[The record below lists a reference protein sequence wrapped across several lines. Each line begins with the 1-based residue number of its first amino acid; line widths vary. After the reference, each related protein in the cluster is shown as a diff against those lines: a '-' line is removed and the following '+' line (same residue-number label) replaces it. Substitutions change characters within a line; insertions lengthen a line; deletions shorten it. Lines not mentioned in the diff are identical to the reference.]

1 MTRRIYHNSD
11 RELRQEPFGGMAAR
25 RVLALAF
32 SPLLGRLRPHK
43 GRDGPPA
50 PLPAAAQT
58 LPDDV
63 LLEIFDHHRQVATE
77 YGPWKWHRL
86 AQVCRRWRYVIFEYP
101 RRLDLRVVL
110 TYSKTI
116 RKTPKFWPDLPITVW
131 YPRSAFHPFLTP
143 RDENDIAD
151 HLKNPARIREIDL
164 DITRP
169 LLGKCASS
177 LEESFP
183 ALDSLRLRSQGT
195 INTMDTIVLPDNFL
209 DGSAPR
215 LRVLHLKG
223 TAIPMLRQLLSSS
236 KNLVSLRIED
246 ITRDGYFTAEDLA
259 IGLSAATRL
268 ESIELGF
275 HPLTITPSFPIQES
289 SPPSSSRITLPSLTE
304 FRYEGESTYLRD
316 FVSRIDAPIIE
327 QIKVSFF
334 YESEYDTDELC
345 EFGPGE
351 ALRSSSRRTTHIR
364 ISKDHIS
371 FYHHFARLP
380 FSTGLFRLR
389 LPYRTRHPVPLV
401 NQVCLGLDSL
411 DALPKVIH
419 LEIDGCPKSLRR
431 DDDWDPTCWLTLLR
445 ALTGLKRLH
454 VVGKLASSIVSALTQ
469 VTGDTIP
476 EILPALQ
483 ELHFGRGTPP
493 STSASLEPFIA
504 ARQLYGLPVS
514 VHYKKFS
521 IGV

>member
-1 MTRRIYHNSD
+1 VRCFIGSD
-11 RELRQEPFGGMAAR
+11 ADLDG
-25 RVLALAF
+25 
-32 SPLLGRLRPHK
+32 S
-43 GRDGPPA
+43 DGPPA
-50 PLPAAAQT
+50 PLPATAQT

-101 RRLDLRVVL
+101 RRLDLRTVL
-110 TYSKTI
+110 TYSKVI
-116 RKTPKFWPDLPITVW
+116 RRTPKFWPDLPITVW
-131 YPRSAFHPFLTP
+131 YPRTGFHPFLAP
-143 RDENDIAD
+143 KDENNIANN
-151 HLKNPARIREIDL
+151 LKNPARIREIDL

-183 ALDSLRLRSQGT
+183 ELDTLRLRAQGT

-209 DGSAPR
+209 HGSAPR

-236 KNLVSLRIED
+236 KNLVSLRVED
-246 ITRDGYFTAEDLA
+246 ITRDGYFTAEDLV

-268 ESIELGF
+268 QSLELGF
-275 HPLTITPSFPIQES
+275 HPLTITPSSPVQES

-316 FVSRIDAPIIE
+316 FVSRIDAPLIE

-334 YESEYDTDELC
+334 YESEYDAYELC

-351 ALRSSSRRTTHIR
+351 ALRSSTRRTTHIR
-364 ISKDHIS
+364 ISKDHIAFS
-371 FYHHFARLP
+371 HHFARLP
-380 FSTGLFRLR
+380 SCIGLFRLR
-389 LPYRTRHPVPLV
+389 LPYRLRHPVPLV
-401 NQVCLGLDSL
+401 SQVTLGLDSL
-411 DALPKVIH
+411 DALPKVID

-431 DDDWDPTCWLTLLR
+431 DDEWDPTCWLTLLR

-454 VVGKLASSIVSALTQ
+454 VVGKLASSIVSALAQ
-469 VTGDTIP
+469 VTEDTIP

-493 STSASLEPFIA
+493 STPASLEPFIT

-521 IGV
+521 IGVRQGIELN

>member
-1 MTRRIYHNSD
+1 
-11 RELRQEPFGGMAAR
+11 MA
-25 RVLALAF
+25 
-32 SPLLGRLRPHK
+32 
-43 GRDGPPA
+43 
-50 PLPAAAQT
+50 
-58 LPDDV
+58 
-63 LLEIFDHHRQVATE
+63 IE

-86 AQVCRRWRYVIFEYP
+86 AQVCSIWRYVIFEYP
-101 RRLDLRVVL
+101 RRLDLRIVL
-110 TYSKTI
+110 TYGKTI
-116 RKTPKFWPDLPITVW
+116 RKTPKFWPDLLITLW
-131 YPRSAFHPFLTP
+131 YPRRTFYPP
-143 RDENDIAD
+143 RDENNILNN
-151 HLKNPARIREIDL
+151 LKNPARIGGIDL

-169 LLGKCASS
+169 LLGKCAAS

-183 ALDSLRLRSQGT
+183 VLDTLRLRSQGT
-195 INTMDTIVLPDNFL
+195 INAMDTIVLPDNFL

-223 TAIPMLRQLLSSS
+223 IAIPMLRQLLASSQHII
-236 KNLVSLRIED
+236 SLRVED

-259 IGLSAATRL
+259 IGLSGATRL
-268 ESIELGF
+268 QSLELGF
-275 HPLTITPSFPIQES
+275 HPLTITPSSPVQES
-289 SPPSSSRITLPSLTE
+289 PPPSPSRIILPSLTE

-316 FVSRIDAPIIE
+316 FISRIDAPIIE
-327 QIKVSFF
+327 QIRVSFF

-345 EFGPGE
+345 EFGLGE
-351 ALRSSSRRTTHIR
+351 ALRSSNRRTTHVR
-364 ISKDHIS
+364 ISKDHLAFS
-371 FYHHFARLP
+371 HHFARLP
-380 FSTGLFRLR
+380 FSSGLFRLR

-401 NQVCLGLDSL
+401 TQVCLGLDSL

-431 DDDWDPTCWLTLLR
+431 NDEWDPTCWLTLLR

-454 VVGKLASSIVSALTQ
+454 VVGKLASSIVCALSQ

-493 STSASLEPFIA
+493 STPASIEPFIT

-514 VHYKKFS
+514 VHYKKFY

>member
-1 MTRRIYHNSD
+1 
-11 RELRQEPFGGMAAR
+11 MA
-25 RVLALAF
+25 
-32 SPLLGRLRPHK
+32 
-43 GRDGPPA
+43 
-50 PLPAAAQT
+50 
-58 LPDDV
+58 
-63 LLEIFDHHRQVATE
+63 IE

-101 RRLDLRVVL
+101 QRLDLRIVL
-110 TYSKTI
+110 TYGKMI
-116 RKTPKFWPDLPITVW
+116 RKTPKFWPDLPITLW
-131 YPRSAFHPFLTP
+131 YPRRTFYPP
-143 RDENDIAD
+143 RDENNILNN
-151 HLKNPARIREIDL
+151 LKNPARIGGIDL

-169 LLGKCASS
+169 LLGKCAAS

-183 ALDSLRLRSQGT
+183 VLDTLRLRSQGT
-195 INTMDTIVLPDNFL
+195 INAMDTIVLPDNFL

-223 TAIPMLRQLLSSS
+223 IAIPMLRQLLASSQH
-236 KNLVSLRIED
+236 LVSLRVED

-259 IGLSAATRL
+259 IGLSGATRL
-268 ESIELGF
+268 QSLELGF
-275 HPLTITPSFPIQES
+275 HPLTITPSSPVQES
-289 SPPSSSRITLPSLTE
+289 PPPSPSRIILPSLTE
-304 FRYEGESTYLRD
+304 FRYEGESTYIRD
-316 FVSRIDAPIIE
+316 FISRIDAPVIE
-327 QIKVSFF
+327 QIRVSFF

-345 EFGPGE
+345 EFGLGE
-351 ALRSSSRRTTHIR
+351 ALRSSSRRTTHVR
-364 ISKDHIS
+364 ISKDHLAFS
-371 FYHHFARLP
+371 HHFARLP
-380 FSTGLFRLR
+380 FSSGLFRLR

-401 NQVCLGLDSL
+401 TQVCLGLDSL

-431 DDDWDPTCWLTLLR
+431 NDEWDPTCWLTLLR

-454 VVGKLASSIVSALTQ
+454 VVGKLASSIVCALSQ

-493 STSASLEPFIA
+493 STPASIEPFIA

-514 VHYKKFS
+514 VHYRKFY